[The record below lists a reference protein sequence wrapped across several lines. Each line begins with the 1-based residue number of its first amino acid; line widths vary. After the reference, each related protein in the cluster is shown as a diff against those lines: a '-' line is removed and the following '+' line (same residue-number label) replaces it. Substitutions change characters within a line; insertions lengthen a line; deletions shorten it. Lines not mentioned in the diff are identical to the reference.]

1 MKNYL
6 YSIAPEVYQ
15 VVCEGVDFPDE
26 DEQPTS
32 DQL

>member
-6 YSIAPEVYQ
+6 YSISPEVCQ
-15 VVCEGVDFPDE
+15 IVCDVVDFPDE

-32 DQL
+32 D